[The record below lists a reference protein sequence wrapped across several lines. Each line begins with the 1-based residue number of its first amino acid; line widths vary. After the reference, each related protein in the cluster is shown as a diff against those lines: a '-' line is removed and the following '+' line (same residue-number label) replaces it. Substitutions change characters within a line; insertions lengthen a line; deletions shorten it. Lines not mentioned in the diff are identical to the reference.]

1 MKANKPDLKPMSVN
15 VNDKDKQSLFFSRS
29 DLSGRRH
36 LWWGCWWRR
45 VMSLRSLADLLSS
58 PYDKHTPHFHLYYF
72 TLRSYLVLFFSL
84 CLNCESESVS
94 FLVVSNSYQP
104 QGLQPTRVL
113 CPCNF
118 PDKNTGVG
126 CHFLFQGIFLPQVLN
141 LPLLHCR
148 QIFYPLRH
156 QGSPKY
162 FFPEFS
168 VNILSLTL

>member
-113 CPCNF
+113 CPWNS
-118 PDKNTGVG
+118 PGKNTGVG
-126 CHFLFQGIFLPQVLN
+126 CPFLLQGIFQTQGSN
-141 LPLLHCR
+141 LHLSPLLH
-148 QIFYPLRH
+148 
-156 QGSPKY
+156 
-162 FFPEFS
+162 
-168 VNILSLTL
+168 